1 MWRDTSLGLGCGSP
15 RLGVGSGLPSSL
27 PGGLN
32 KDLTH
37 LLKRKHLECFIGEL
51 ESGRA
56 SQSRQDWALR
66 DGEELACHPGMC
78 VSEQEQSREMGMNM
92 ASTSRTGW
100 K

>member
-1 MWRDTSLGLGCGSP
+1 MALPGW
-15 RLGVGSGLPSSL
+15 GVGSGLPSSL

-51 ESGRA
+51 ESEKA

-66 DGEELACHPGMC
+66 DGEELACHRYVC
-78 VSEQEQSREMGMNM
+78 VRAGTEQGDGDEHGKHIPNWLEVEV
-92 ASTSRTGW
+92 GW
-100 K
+100 G